1 MNQTVGS
8 IRGFSESYPC
18 GINGVVAADA
28 EGSGFIA
35 PHSWFCNDPGSV
47 TSHSDHSKEM
57 DEPFALMK
65 NPEAGSAEVNFF
77 CPELLAQSFLV
88 ENPTTGVLVPA

>member
-18 GINGVVAADA
+18 GINGIVAADA

-35 PHSWFCNDPGSV
+35 QSWFGNDPGSI

-57 DEPFALMK
+57 DKPFALMK

-77 CPELLAQSFLV
+77 CSELLAQSFLV
-88 ENPTTGVLVPA
+88 ENPTTGILVPA